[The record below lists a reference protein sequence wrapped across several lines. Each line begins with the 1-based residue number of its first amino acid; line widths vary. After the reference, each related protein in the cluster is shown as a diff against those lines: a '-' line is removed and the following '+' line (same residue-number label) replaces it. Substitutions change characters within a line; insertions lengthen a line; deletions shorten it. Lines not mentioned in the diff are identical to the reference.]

1 MKYDKINN
9 IFYSTE
15 QDCWIF
21 NVPLDI
27 QDCYINELK
36 NIYFYNRYSELIFNM
51 ILKKNNYIL
60 LNDTKK
66 YKIFRILHENNLE
79 NRLLLTEKTS
89 IKNDEIYLLPEN
101 DSFDKVSLE
110 QFIKYLNLD
119 DKELYLLKCELF
131 NKYSKNKI
139 VENI

>member
-1 MKYDKINN
+1 
-9 IFYSTE
+9 
-15 QDCWIF
+15 
-21 NVPLDI
+21 
-27 QDCYINELK
+27 
-36 NIYFYNRYSELIFNM
+36 
-51 ILKKNNYIL
+51 
-60 LNDTKK
+60 
-66 YKIFRILHENNLE
+66 
-79 NRLLLTEKTS
+79 LLLTEKTS